1 MTLDFA
7 AVIVFFAVGFLFL
20 LALLT
25 FSALVRPRHPGEV
38 KSQAYECGIL
48 PVGPPW
54 IQFNI
59 RFYIIALI
67 FLVFDVEIALL
78 YPCAILVKD
87 IPGAVLIDMLAFVG
101 VLVVG
106 LAYLW
111 AKGDLEWVKATR
123 TPFPAPEKPAPPAGP
138 AVGQ

>member
-20 LALLT
+20 FALLT
-25 FSALVRPRHPGEV
+25 FSSLIRP
-38 KSQAYECGIL
+38 KSPSAAKSLPYECGIP

-59 RFYIIALI
+59 RFYTMALI
-67 FLVFDVEIALL
+67 FLIFDVEIAVL
-78 YPCAILVKD
+78 YPCAILVREMPGVVLVD
-87 IPGAVLIDMLAFVG
+87 IFAFIG
-101 VLVVG
+101 ILVVG

-111 AKGDLEWVKATR
+111 VKGDLEWVKGVH
-123 TPFPAPEKPAPPAGP
+123 APPAAGATQP
-138 AVGQ
+138 PPTIQSAP

>member
-25 FSALVRPRHPGEV
+25 FSSLVRPRHPGGM
-38 KSQAYECGIL
+38 KSQPYECGIL

-59 RFYIIALI
+59 RFYTIALI

-101 VLVVG
+101 VLGVG

-111 AKGDLEWVKATR
+111 AKGDLEWVKAMHAA
-123 TPFPAPEKPAPPAGP
+123 PPAPEKPAPPPGP
-138 AVGQ
+138 AAR

>member
-7 AVIVFFAVGFLFL
+7 AVIVFFGVGFLFL
-20 LALLT
+20 LALFT
-25 FSALVRPRHPGEV
+25 FSALVRPRSPGEI
-38 KSQAYECGIL
+38 KSQPYECGIP

-59 RFYIIALI
+59 RFYTIALI

-78 YPCAILVKD
+78 YPCAVLVKD
-87 IPGAVLIDMLAFVG
+87 FPGPVLIDMLAFVG
-101 VLVVG
+101 MLAVG

-111 AKGDLEWVKATR
+111 VKGDLEWVKASHATA
-123 TPFPAPEKPAPPAGP
+123 PPAGTAPAKPAPPAG
-138 AVGQ
+138 